1 MMTPES
7 RTVRRVFWFA
17 IYLAPIV
24 APLLVFLLARTPSGK
39 GLGWDLGVGFG
50 IAGLLMMGTQF
61 LLTARFRRATAPF
74 GIDIIY
80 YFHRYV
86 GYVIVIVIVLHL
98 AILITSNPD
107 LVKMINPFSGS
118 GSWPMIAGA
127 GSAVL
132 LLFLVAISAFRKA
145 LGLPYKI

>member
-39 GLGWDLGVGFG
+39 GS
-50 IAGLLMMGTQF
+50 QF